1 MWRSIIEC
9 FLQDTGCIIPR
20 ANTNRRGPASS
31 IDRLAIA
38 GCSVLAW
45 PTTKIKEATILSFVT
60 ACVAAVLLAVVGA
73 VVLNHFQEPVST
85 AFATVGV
92 RL

>member
-1 MWRSIIEC
+1 
-9 FLQDTGCIIPR
+9 L
-20 ANTNRRGPASS
+20 ANYE
-31 IDRLAIA
+31 
-38 GCSVLAW
+38 
-45 PTTKIKEATILSFVT
+45 IKEAAMLSFVT

-73 VVLNHFQEPVST
+73 VVLNHFQEPVSM